1 MKPTAAMFDLNP
13 TWHKI
18 HRQQTPVNQSEDLY
32 HYCVTHKTWRWTWSL
47 KWRCVLMMMMM
58 IGAAFVYGFFIPCAF
73 SAGTSVYI
81 SRAQLMNCHVS
92 AGTRHKVLL
101 RRLLAAF
108 FDRFV
113 SSVYFCKVFHVK
125 KAKPHLVIWR
135 KRCIFFIYLHQRDI
149 KSFFGISYLFCAN
162 HSSLW
167 SIRNTLANSCG
178 TGIRSSTNDP
188 SRKPLDNRVLHAV
201 KCELTCFPVRGC
213 VPTSVQTI
221 STFFY
226 MFKMHAY

>member
-1 MKPTAAMFDLNP
+1 
-13 TWHKI
+13 
-18 HRQQTPVNQSEDLY
+18 
-32 HYCVTHKTWRWTWSL
+32 
-47 KWRCVLMMMMM
+47 MM

-135 KRCIFFIYLHQRDI
+135 KRCIFFYILASEGYQIVFWNLLFVLC
-149 KSFFGISYLFCAN
+149 KSFF
-162 HSSLW
+162 SLIYQEYSGQQLW
-167 SIRNTLANSCG
+167 NRH
-178 TGIRSSTNDP
+178 
-188 SRKPLDNRVLHAV
+188 PLVH
-201 KCELTCFPVRGC
+201 
-213 VPTSVQTI
+213 Q
-221 STFFY
+221 
-226 MFKMHAY
+226 